1 MNANDRAITGF
12 AMAGHAMVHTYEL
25 AVPILLTVWLAE
37 FSATSATLGSV
48 VAVGYGLFGVGA
60 LPAGVLVDRF
70 GSRRLIVA
78 CLFGMGTAFVL
89 LGLLPGVAGIAV
101 ALAVWGLAAS
111 VYHPAGLTL
120 ISKGAD
126 QRGAAFAYHGMA
138 ANVGIAG
145 GPFVTALLLVVV
157 EWRLAVVVLAVPA
170 FVAGLV
176 GLTVE
181 FDETAA
187 VDKTAATDADRVAGD
202 GGDDDDSS
210 DDSSTADND
219 DSSTADNDDHSDD
232 SSTVDNDDNSDNSDA
247 TAPAIDSLAEFVT
260 ASRGLFTAGFAT
272 VFVLVLFNG
281 LYYRGMVTFLP
292 GLLSDFLDPLLTV
305 DPAAAIG
312 PIADTPAARE
322 FDLSQYLYAGLL
334 AVGIGGQYVGGR
346 LTDAVEPERGLAV
359 MLTAL
364 VVIALL
370 FVPAAGSLSTL
381 LAVSAALGF
390 GLFGLQPLSQ
400 ATIAKY
406 SPPAYRGLSF
416 GFTYLAIFGI
426 GALGASLAGAALTY
440 GSQTTLFVMLA
451 GFEMAALGLALWL
464 IVRAR

>member
-25 AVPILLTVWLAE
+25 AVPILLTVWLVE
-37 FSATSATLGSV
+37 FSVTSATLGTV

-60 LPAGVLVDRF
+60 LPGGVLVDRF

-78 CLFGMGTAFVL
+78 CLFGMGSAFIL

-120 ISKGAD
+120 ISKGAEE
-126 QRGAAFAYHGMA
+126 RGAAFAYHGMA

-145 GPFVTALLLVVV
+145 GPFLTALLLVIV
-157 EWRLAVVVLAVPA
+157 EWRLAVVLLAIPA
-170 FVAGLV
+170 FIAGAV
-176 GLTVE
+176 GLTVT

-187 VDKTAATDADRVAGD
+187 I
-202 GGDDDDSS
+202 DD
-210 DDSSTADND
+210 
-219 DSSTADNDDHSDD
+219 
-232 SSTVDNDDNSDNSDA
+232 DA
-247 TAPAIDSLAEFVT
+247 TAGEDESGERAVDAGKDDASDTATASDVDSLASFVT
-260 ASRGLFTAGFAT
+260 ASRGLFTTGFLT

-292 GLLSDFLDPLLTV
+292 EVLSDVLDPLLAV

-312 PIADTPAARE
+312 PVADSPAASE
-322 FDLSQYLYAGLL
+322 FDLSKYLYAGLL
-334 AVGIGGQYVGGR
+334 AVGVAGQYVGGK
-346 LTDAVEPERGLAV
+346 LTDAIEPERGLAG
-359 MLTAL
+359 MLTLL

-370 FVPAAGSLSTL
+370 FVPASGSLPTL
-381 LAVSAALGF
+381 LAISVALGF
-390 GLFGLQPLSQ
+390 ALFGLQPLSQ

-451 GFEMAALGLALWL
+451 GFEAIALGLTVWL
-464 IVRAR
+464 IRRA

>member
-12 AMAGHAMVHTYEL
+12 TMAGHAMVHTYEL
-25 AVPILLTVWLAE
+25 AVPILLTVWLVE
-37 FSATSATLGSV
+37 FSVTSATLGSV

-60 LPAGVLVDRF
+60 LPGGILVDRF

-78 CLFGMGTAFVL
+78 CLFGMGAAFVL

-145 GPFVTALLLVVV
+145 GPFLTALLLVVV
-157 EWRLAVVVLAVPA
+157 EWQLAVVLLAVPA
-170 FVAGLV
+170 FVAGVV

-187 VDKTAATDADRVAGD
+187 VD
-202 GGDDDDSS
+202 GDDGDDGDTKSP
-210 DDSSTADND
+210 D
-219 DSSTADNDDHSDD
+219 
-232 SSTVDNDDNSDNSDA
+232 V
-247 TAPAIDSLAEFVT
+247 DSLGEFIT
-260 ASRGLFTAGFAT
+260 ASRGLFTAGFLT
-272 VFVLVLFNG
+272 VFILVLFNG
-281 LYYRGMVTFLP
+281 LYYRGMLTFLP
-292 GLLSDFLDPLLTV
+292 GLLSDFLDPLLAV
-305 DPAAAIG
+305 DPAAIID
-312 PIADTPAARE
+312 PIADTPAASE
-322 FDLSQYLYAGLL
+322 FDLSRYLFAGLL
-334 AVGIGGQYVGGR
+334 AVGVAGQYVGGR
-346 LTDAVEPERGLAV
+346 LTDAIEPERGLAG
-359 MLTAL
+359 MLTLL

-370 FVPAAGSLSTL
+370 FVPASGSLPTL

-390 GLFGLQPLSQ
+390 ALFGLQPLSQ

-406 SPPAYRGLSF
+406 SPPDYRGLSF
-416 GFTYLAIFGI
+416 GYTYLAIFGI

-440 GSQTTLFVMLA
+440 GTQTTVFLMLA
-451 GFEMAALGLALWL
+451 AFEATALTLAVWL
-464 IVRAR
+464 IVREE

>member
-12 AMAGHAMVHTYEL
+12 VMAGHAMVHTYEL
-25 AVPILLTVWLAE
+25 AVPILLTVWLVE
-37 FSATSATLGSV
+37 FSVTSATLGTV

-60 LPAGVLVDRF
+60 LPGGVLVDRF

-78 CLFGMGTAFVL
+78 CLFGMGSAFIL

-120 ISKGAD
+120 ISKGAEE
-126 QRGAAFAYHGMA
+126 RGAAFAYHGMA

-145 GPFVTALLLVVV
+145 GPFLTALLLVIV
-157 EWRLAVVVLAVPA
+157 EWRLAVVLLAIPA
-170 FVAGLV
+170 FIAGAV
-176 GLTVE
+176 GLTVT

-187 VDKTAATDADRVAGD
+187 VDG
-202 GGDDDDSS
+202 
-210 DDSSTADND
+210 
-219 DSSTADNDDHSDD
+219 
-232 SSTVDNDDNSDNSDA
+232 DA
-247 TAPAIDSLAEFVT
+247 TAGEDESGERAVDAGKDDASDTATASDVDSLASFVT
-260 ASRGLFTAGFAT
+260 ASRGLFTTGFLT
-272 VFVLVLFNG
+272 VFVLVFFNG

-292 GLLSDFLDPLLTV
+292 EVLSDVLDPLLAV
-305 DPAAAIG
+305 DPTAAIG
-312 PIADTPAARE
+312 PVADSPAASE
-322 FDLSQYLYAGLL
+322 FDLSKYLYAGLL
-334 AVGIGGQYVGGR
+334 AVGVAGQYVGGK
-346 LTDAVEPERGLAV
+346 LTDAIEPERGLAG
-359 MLTAL
+359 MLTLL

-370 FVPAAGSLSTL
+370 FVPASGSLPTL
-381 LAVSAALGF
+381 LAVSVALGF
-390 GLFGLQPLSQ
+390 ALFGLQPLSQ

-451 GFEMAALGLALWL
+451 GFEAIALGLTVWL
-464 IVRAR
+464 IRRA

>member
-12 AMAGHAMVHTYEL
+12 AMTGHAMVHTYEL
-25 AVPILLTVWLAE
+25 AVPILLTVWLVE
-37 FSATSATLGSV
+37 FSVTSATMGTV

-60 LPAGVLVDRF
+60 LPGGVLVDRF

-78 CLFGMGTAFVL
+78 CLFGMGAAFVL

-120 ISKGAD
+120 ISKGANE
-126 QRGAAFAYHGMA
+126 RGAAFAYHGMA

-145 GPFVTALLLVVV
+145 GPFLTALLLVVV
-157 EWRLAVVVLAVPA
+157 EWRLAVVLLAIPA
-170 FVAGLV
+170 FIAGAV

-187 VDKTAATDADRVAGD
+187 IDGDAAAGD
-202 GGDDDDSS
+202 VDSGDHADDERADDEHVDDEQVDHEHVGDGRAENKRGS
-210 DDSSTADND
+210 DASKD
-219 DSSTADNDDHSDD
+219 DAGDT
-232 SSTVDNDDNSDNSDA
+232 A
-247 TAPAIDSLAEFVT
+247 TAPDVDSLASFMT
-260 ASRGLFTAGFAT
+260 ASRGLFTAGFLT

-292 GLLSDFLDPLLTV
+292 EVLSDVLDPLLAG
-305 DPAAAIG
+305 DPTAAIG
-312 PIADTPAARE
+312 PVADSPAASE

-334 AVGIGGQYVGGR
+334 AVGVAGQYVGGR
-346 LTDAVEPERGLAV
+346 LTDTVEPERGLAV
-359 MLTAL
+359 MLTLL

-370 FVPAAGSLSTL
+370 FVPASGSLPTL
-381 LAVSAALGF
+381 LAISVALGF
-390 GLFGLQPLSQ
+390 ALFGLQPLSQ
-400 ATIAKY
+400 ATIAAY

-440 GSQTTLFVMLA
+440 GSQTTLFVLLA
-451 GFEMAALGLALWL
+451 GFEAVALGLAVWL
-464 IVRAR
+464 IVRA

>member
-12 AMAGHAMVHTYEL
+12 TMAGHAMVHTYEL

-37 FSATSATLGSV
+37 FSVTSATLGTV

-60 LPAGVLVDRF
+60 LPGGLLVDRF

-78 CLFGMGTAFVL
+78 CLFGMGSAFVL

-145 GPFVTALLLVVV
+145 GPFLTALLLVVV

-187 VDKTAATDADRVAGD
+187 VDKTTAADADRVAGD
-202 GGDDDDSS
+202 DNGGGADDSGDTADDDDSS
-210 DDSSTADND
+210 DDGD
-219 DSSTADNDDHSDD
+219 
-232 SSTVDNDDNSDNSDA
+232 TVDNNDGDTADDDDGSDDSDA
-247 TAPAIDSLAEFVT
+247 TAPAIDSLAAFVT

-305 DPAAAIG
+305 NPASAIG
-312 PIADTPAARE
+312 PIADTPAASE

-346 LTDAVEPERGLAV
+346 LTDAVDPERGLAV
-359 MLTAL
+359 MLAAL
-364 VVIALL
+364 VAIALL

-451 GFEMAALGLALWL
+451 GFETAALGLALWL

>member
-25 AVPILLTVWLAE
+25 AVPILLTVWLVE
-37 FSATSATLGSV
+37 FSVTTATLGSV
-48 VAVGYGLFGVGA
+48 VAVGYALFGIGA
-60 LPAGVLVDRF
+60 LPGGLLVDRF
-70 GSRRLIVA
+70 GSRTLIVA
-78 CLFGMGTAFVL
+78 CLFGMGSAFIL
-89 LGLLPGVAGIAV
+89 LGLLPGVAGITV

-120 ISKGAD
+120 ISKGAE

-145 GPFVTALLLVVV
+145 GPFLTALLLVVV
-157 EWRLAVVVLAVPA
+157 GWRTAVVILAVPA
-170 FVAGLV
+170 FLAGIA

-187 VDKTAATDADRVAGD
+187 IDNDAASGSNNATSNAGDAGDAAGGDDNHDSNDDSDSNDTTTDTDSSDAATD
-202 GGDDDDSS
+202 
-210 DDSSTADND
+210 
-219 DSSTADNDDHSDD
+219 
-232 SSTVDNDDNSDNSDA
+232 
-247 TAPAIDSLAEFVT
+247 IDSPAEFLA
-260 ASRGLFTAGFAT
+260 ASRGLFTAGFLT

-292 GLLSDFLDPLLTV
+292 DLLSDFLDPLLAV

-312 PIADTPAARE
+312 PIADSPAASE

-346 LTDAVEPERGLAV
+346 LTDAIEPERGLAG
-359 MLTAL
+359 MLVAL

-370 FVPAAGSLSTL
+370 FVPAAGSLPTL
-381 LAVSAALGF
+381 LVVSAALGF
-390 GLFGLQPLSQ
+390 ALFGLQPLSQ

-416 GFTYLAIFGI
+416 GYTYLAIFGI

-451 GFEMAALGLALWL
+451 AFEAVALGLAIWL
-464 IVRAR
+464 IVRAK

>member
-25 AVPILLTVWLAE
+25 AVPILLTVWLVE
-37 FSATSATLGSV
+37 FSVTSATMGTV

-60 LPAGVLVDRF
+60 LPGGVLVDRF

-78 CLFGMGTAFVL
+78 CLFGMGSAFIL

-120 ISKGAD
+120 ISKGTD
-126 QRGAAFAYHGMA
+126 ERGTAFAYHGMA

-145 GPFVTALLLVVV
+145 GPFLTALLLVIV
-157 EWRLAVVVLAVPA
+157 EWRLAVVLLAIPA
-170 FVAGLV
+170 FIAGAV
-176 GLTVE
+176 GLTVT

-187 VDKTAATDADRVAGD
+187 I
-202 GGDDDDSS
+202 DD
-210 DDSSTADND
+210 
-219 DSSTADNDDHSDD
+219 
-232 SSTVDNDDNSDNSDA
+232 DA
-247 TAPAIDSLAEFVT
+247 TAGEDESGERAGDAGKDDASDTATASDVDSLASFVT
-260 ASRGLFTAGFAT
+260 ASRGLFTTGFLT

-292 GLLSDFLDPLLTV
+292 EVLSDVLAPLLAV
-305 DPAAAIG
+305 DPAAAID
-312 PIADTPAARE
+312 PVADTPAASE

-334 AVGIGGQYVGGR
+334 AVGIAGQYVGGK
-346 LTDAVEPERGLAV
+346 LTDAIEPERGLAV
-359 MLTAL
+359 MVTLL
-364 VVIALL
+364 VVIALS
-370 FVPAAGSLSTL
+370 FVPASGSLPTL
-381 LAVSAALGF
+381 LAISVALGF

-400 ATIAKY
+400 ATIAAY

-440 GSQTTLFVMLA
+440 GSQATLFVLLA
-451 GFEMAALGLALWL
+451 GFEAIALGLTLWL
-464 IVRAR
+464 IRRA

>member
-25 AVPILLTVWLAE
+25 AVPILLTVWLVE
-37 FSATSATLGSV
+37 FSVTSATLGTV

-60 LPAGVLVDRF
+60 LPGGVLVDRF

-78 CLFGMGTAFVL
+78 CLFGMGSAFIL

-120 ISKGAD
+120 ISKGAEE
-126 QRGAAFAYHGMA
+126 RGAAFAYHGMA

-145 GPFVTALLLVVV
+145 GPFLTALLLVIV
-157 EWRLAVVVLAVPA
+157 EWRLAVVLLAIPA
-170 FVAGLV
+170 FIAGAV
-176 GLTVE
+176 GLTVT

-187 VDKTAATDADRVAGD
+187 I
-202 GGDDDDSS
+202 DD
-210 DDSSTADND
+210 
-219 DSSTADNDDHSDD
+219 
-232 SSTVDNDDNSDNSDA
+232 DA
-247 TAPAIDSLAEFVT
+247 TAGEDESGERAGDAGKDDASDTATASDVDSLASFVT
-260 ASRGLFTAGFAT
+260 ASRGLFTTGFLT

-292 GLLSDFLDPLLTV
+292 EVLSDVLAPLLAV
-305 DPAAAIG
+305 DPAAAID
-312 PIADTPAARE
+312 PVADTPAASE

-334 AVGIGGQYVGGR
+334 AVGIAGQYVGGK
-346 LTDAVEPERGLAV
+346 LTDAIEPERGLAG
-359 MLTAL
+359 MLTLL

-370 FVPAAGSLSTL
+370 FVPASGSLPTL
-381 LAVSAALGF
+381 LAVSVALGF
-390 GLFGLQPLSQ
+390 ALFGLQPLSQ

-451 GFEMAALGLALWL
+451 GFEAIALGLTVWL
-464 IVRAR
+464 IRRA

>member
-25 AVPILLTVWLAE
+25 AVPILLTVWLVE
-37 FSATSATLGSV
+37 FSVTSATLGTV

-60 LPAGVLVDRF
+60 LPGGVLVDRF

-78 CLFGMGTAFVL
+78 CLFGMGSAFIL

-120 ISKGAD
+120 ISKGAEE
-126 QRGAAFAYHGMA
+126 RGAAFAYHGMA

-145 GPFVTALLLVVV
+145 GPFLTALLLVIV
-157 EWRLAVVVLAVPA
+157 EWRLAVVLLAIPA
-170 FVAGLV
+170 FIAGAV
-176 GLTVE
+176 GLTVT

-187 VDKTAATDADRVAGD
+187 VDD
-202 GGDDDDSS
+202 
-210 DDSSTADND
+210 
-219 DSSTADNDDHSDD
+219 
-232 SSTVDNDDNSDNSDA
+232 DA
-247 TAPAIDSLAEFVT
+247 TAGEDESGERAVDAGKDDTSDTATASDVDSLASFVT
-260 ASRGLFTAGFAT
+260 ASRGLFTTGFLT

-292 GLLSDFLDPLLTV
+292 EVLSDVLDPLLAV

-312 PIADTPAARE
+312 PVADSPAASE
-322 FDLSQYLYAGLL
+322 FDLSKYLYAGLL
-334 AVGIGGQYVGGR
+334 AVGVAGQYVGGK
-346 LTDAVEPERGLAV
+346 LTDAIEPERGLAG
-359 MLTAL
+359 MLTLL

-370 FVPAAGSLSTL
+370 FVPASGSLPTL
-381 LAVSAALGF
+381 LAISVALGF
-390 GLFGLQPLSQ
+390 ALFGLQPLSQ

-451 GFEMAALGLALWL
+451 GFEAIALGLTVWL
-464 IVRAR
+464 IRRA

>member
-25 AVPILLTVWLAE
+25 AVPILLTVWLVE
-37 FSATSATLGSV
+37 YSVTSATLGTV

-60 LPAGVLVDRF
+60 LPGGLLVDRF

-78 CLFGMGTAFVL
+78 CLFGMGSAFVL

-120 ISKGAD
+120 ISKGAEE
-126 QRGAAFAYHGMA
+126 RGAAFAYHGMA

-145 GPFVTALLLVVV
+145 GPFLTALLLVIV
-157 EWRLAVVVLAVPA
+157 EWRLAVVLLAIPA
-170 FVAGLV
+170 FIAGAV
-176 GLTVE
+176 GLTVT

-187 VDKTAATDADRVAGD
+187 VDD
-202 GGDDDDSS
+202 
-210 DDSSTADND
+210 
-219 DSSTADNDDHSDD
+219 
-232 SSTVDNDDNSDNSDA
+232 DA
-247 TAPAIDSLAEFVT
+247 TAGEDESGKRAVDAGKDDASDTATASDVDSLASFVT
-260 ASRGLFTAGFAT
+260 ASRGLFTTGFLT

-292 GLLSDFLDPLLTV
+292 EVLSDVLDPLLAV

-312 PIADTPAARE
+312 PVADSPAASE
-322 FDLSQYLYAGLL
+322 FDLSKYLYAGLL
-334 AVGIGGQYVGGR
+334 AVGVAGQYVGGK
-346 LTDAVEPERGLAV
+346 LTDAIEPERGLAG
-359 MLTAL
+359 MLTLL

-370 FVPAAGSLSTL
+370 FVPASGSLPTL
-381 LAVSAALGF
+381 LAISVALGF
-390 GLFGLQPLSQ
+390 ALFGLQPLSQ

-451 GFEMAALGLALWL
+451 GFEVIALGLTVWL
-464 IVRAR
+464 IRRA

>member
-12 AMAGHAMVHTYEL
+12 AMAGHGMVHTYEL

-145 GPFVTALLLVVV
+145 GPFLTALLLVVV

-187 VDKTAATDADRVAGD
+187 VDKTTAADADRVAGD
-202 GGDDDDSS
+202 DNGGGADDSGDTADDDDSS
-210 DDSSTADND
+210 DDGD
-219 DSSTADNDDHSDD
+219 
-232 SSTVDNDDNSDNSDA
+232 TVDNNDGDTADDDDGSDDSDA
-247 TAPAIDSLAEFVT
+247 TAPAIDSLAAFVT

-312 PIADTPAARE
+312 PIADTPAASE

-346 LTDAVEPERGLAV
+346 LTDAVDPERGLAV
-359 MLTAL
+359 MLAAL
-364 VVIALL
+364 VAIALL

-451 GFEMAALGLALWL
+451 GFETAALGLALWL

>member
-1 MNANDRAITGF
+1 MNANDRSITGF

-25 AVPILLTVWLAE
+25 AVPILLTVWLVE
-37 FSATSATLGSV
+37 FSVTSATLGTV

-60 LPAGVLVDRF
+60 LPGGLLVDRF

-120 ISKGAD
+120 ISKGTQ

-145 GPFVTALLLVVV
+145 GPFLTALLLVVV
-157 EWRLAVVVLAVPA
+157 EWQLAVVVLAVPA
-170 FVAGLV
+170 FVAGAV

-187 VDKTAATDADRVAGD
+187 VDGDTTA
-202 GGDDDDSS
+202 GDDDGGERAIDERAGE
-210 DDSSTADND
+210 DDG
-219 DSSTADNDDHSDD
+219 
-232 SSTVDNDDNSDNSDA
+232 DA
-247 TAPAIDSLAEFVT
+247 TATAPDIDSLATFVS
-260 ASRGLFTAGFAT
+260 ASRGLFTAGFLT

-292 GLLSDFLDPLLTV
+292 EVLSDVLEPLLAV
-305 DPAAAIG
+305 DPATAIG
-312 PIADTPAARE
+312 PVADSPAASE

-334 AVGIGGQYVGGR
+334 AVGVAGQYVGGR
-346 LTDAVEPERGLAV
+346 LTDTIEPERGLAV
-359 MLTAL
+359 MLTLL

-370 FVPAAGSLSTL
+370 FVPASESLPTL
-381 LAVSAALGF
+381 LAISVALGF
-390 GLFGLQPLSQ
+390 ALFGLQPLCQ

-451 GFEMAALGLALWL
+451 GFEAAALGLAVWL
-464 IVRAR
+464 IVRE

>member
-12 AMAGHAMVHTYEL
+12 TMAGHAMVHTYEL

-37 FSATSATLGSV
+37 FSVTSATLGTV

-60 LPAGVLVDRF
+60 LPGGLLVDRF

-78 CLFGMGTAFVL
+78 CLFGMGSAFVL

-145 GPFVTALLLVVV
+145 GPFLTALLLVAV
-157 EWRLAVVVLAVPA
+157 EWRTAVIALAVPA
-170 FVAGLV
+170 FVAGLA
-176 GLTVE
+176 GLTVG

-187 VDKTAATDADRVAGD
+187 VDADAKTGSNDSDSD
-202 GGDDDDSS
+202 SDDD
-210 DDSSTADND
+210 T
-219 DSSTADNDDHSDD
+219 
-232 SSTVDNDDNSDNSDA
+232 TVPDV
-247 TAPAIDSLAEFVT
+247 DSLATFVT
-260 ASRGLFTAGFAT
+260 ASRGLFTAGFLT

-281 LYYRGMVTFLP
+281 LYYRGMLTFLP
-292 GLLSDFLDPLLTV
+292 GLLSDFLDPLLAV
-305 DPAAAIG
+305 DPAAVLG
-312 PIADTPAARE
+312 PIADSPAAAE
-322 FDLSQYLYAGLL
+322 FDLSRYLFAGLL
-334 AVGIGGQYVGGR
+334 AVGVAGQYVGGR
-346 LTDAVEPERGLAV
+346 LTDAIEPERGLAV
-359 MLTAL
+359 MLTLL

-370 FVPAAGSLSTL
+370 FVPASGSLPTL

-390 GLFGLQPLSQ
+390 ALFGLQPLSQ

-416 GFTYLAIFGI
+416 GYTYLAIFGI

-451 GFEMAALGLALWL
+451 TFEATALGLAVWL
-464 IVRAR
+464 IVRDE

>member
-25 AVPILLTVWLAE
+25 AVPILVTVWLAE
-37 FSATSATLGSV
+37 FSVTSATLGSV

-60 LPAGVLVDRF
+60 LPGGLLVDRF
-70 GSRRLIVA
+70 GSRRLIVG
-78 CLFGMGTAFVL
+78 CLFGMGSAFVL

-120 ISKGAD
+120 ISKGAE

-145 GPFVTALLLVVV
+145 GPFLTALLLVVV
-157 EWRLAVVVLAVPA
+157 EWEFAVVLLAIPA
-170 FVAGLV
+170 FVAGVV

-187 VDKTAATDADRVAGD
+187 VKSDEAEN
-202 GGDDDDSS
+202 SS
-210 DDSSTADND
+210 DDSDG
-219 DSSTADNDDHSDD
+219 
-232 SSTVDNDDNSDNSDA
+232 DA
-247 TAPAIDSLAEFVT
+247 TSPDVDSLTEFVA
-260 ASRGLFTAGFAT
+260 ASRGLFTAGFLT

-281 LYYRGMVTFLP
+281 LYYRGMLTFLP
-292 GLLSDFLDPLLTV
+292 EVLSDFLDPLLGV

-312 PIADTPAARE
+312 PIADSPAASE
-322 FDLSQYLYAGLL
+322 FDLSRYLFAGLL
-334 AVGIGGQYVGGR
+334 AVGITGQYVGGR
-346 LTDAVEPERGLAV
+346 LTDAIDPERGLAG
-359 MLTAL
+359 MLVLL

-370 FVPAAGSLSTL
+370 FVPASASLPTL
-381 LAVSAALGF
+381 LVVSGALGF
-390 GLFGLQPLSQ
+390 ALFGLQPLSQ

-406 SPPAYRGLSF
+406 SPPDYRGLSF
-416 GFTYLAIFGI
+416 GYTYLAIFGI
-426 GALGASLAGAALTY
+426 GALGASVAGAVLTY
-440 GSQTTLFVMLA
+440 GSQTTLFAMLA
-451 GFEMAALGLALWL
+451 AFESVALTLAVSLL
-464 IVRAR
+464 IREYPTAERGV

>member
-25 AVPILLTVWLAE
+25 AIPILLTVWLAE

-78 CLFGMGTAFVL
+78 CLFGMSAAFVL

-126 QRGAAFAYHGMA
+126 QRGVAFAYHGMA

-187 VDKTAATDADRVAGD
+187 VDKTAATDADRVTGDGADDDDGSEDSDNAGD
-202 GGDDDDSS
+202 SVDNDAGDDDSDSVDDDDSS
-210 DDSSTADND
+210 DD
-219 DSSTADNDDHSDD
+219 
-232 SSTVDNDDNSDNSDA
+232 SDA
-247 TAPAIDSLAEFVT
+247 TAPAIDSLAAFVT

-312 PIADTPAARE
+312 PIGDTPAASE
-322 FDLSQYLYAGLL
+322 FDLAQYLYAGLL

-346 LTDAVEPERGLAV
+346 LTDAVDPERGLAV
-359 MLTAL
+359 MLAAL

-451 GFEMAALGLALWL
+451 GFETAALGLALWL
-464 IVRAR
+464 IVRTA

>member
-25 AVPILLTVWLAE
+25 AVPILLTVWLVE
-37 FSATSATLGSV
+37 YSVTSATLGTV

-60 LPAGVLVDRF
+60 LPGGLLVDRF

-78 CLFGMGTAFVL
+78 CLFGMGSAFVL

-120 ISKGAD
+120 ISKGAEE
-126 QRGAAFAYHGMA
+126 RGAAFAYHGMA

-145 GPFVTALLLVVV
+145 GPFLTALLLVIV
-157 EWRLAVVVLAVPA
+157 EWRLAVVLLAIPA
-170 FVAGLV
+170 FIAGAV
-176 GLTVE
+176 GLTVT

-187 VDKTAATDADRVAGD
+187 VDD
-202 GGDDDDSS
+202 
-210 DDSSTADND
+210 
-219 DSSTADNDDHSDD
+219 
-232 SSTVDNDDNSDNSDA
+232 DA
-247 TAPAIDSLAEFVT
+247 TAGEDESGECAVDAGKDDASDTATASDVDSLASFVT
-260 ASRGLFTAGFAT
+260 ASRGLFTTGFLT

-292 GLLSDFLDPLLTV
+292 EVLSDVLDPLLAV

-312 PIADTPAARE
+312 PVADSPAASE
-322 FDLSQYLYAGLL
+322 FDLSKYLYAGLL
-334 AVGIGGQYVGGR
+334 AVGVAGQYVGGK
-346 LTDAVEPERGLAV
+346 LTDAIEPERGLAG
-359 MLTAL
+359 MLTLL

-370 FVPAAGSLSTL
+370 FVPASGSLPTL
-381 LAVSAALGF
+381 LAISVALGF
-390 GLFGLQPLSQ
+390 ALFGLQPLSQ

-451 GFEMAALGLALWL
+451 GFEAIALGLTVWL
-464 IVRAR
+464 IRRA

>member
-25 AVPILLTVWLAE
+25 AVPILLTVWLVE
-37 FSATSATLGSV
+37 FSVTSATLGTV

-60 LPAGVLVDRF
+60 LPGGVLVDLF

-78 CLFGMGTAFVL
+78 CLFGMGSAFVL

-126 QRGAAFAYHGMA
+126 ERGAAFAYHGMA

-145 GPFVTALLLVVV
+145 GPFLTALLLVVV
-157 EWRLAVVVLAVPA
+157 EWRLAVVLLAIPA
-170 FVAGLV
+170 FIAGAV

-187 VDKTAATDADRVAGD
+187 INGDTTAS
-202 GGDDDDSS
+202 DDDSGKRAGDERAGEKARDDAS
-210 DDSSTADND
+210 DT
-219 DSSTADNDDHSDD
+219 
-232 SSTVDNDDNSDNSDA
+232 A
-247 TAPAIDSLAEFVT
+247 TAPEVDSLAAFVT
-260 ASRGLFTAGFAT
+260 ASRGLFTAGFLT

-292 GLLSDFLDPLLTV
+292 EVLSDVLDPLLAV

-312 PIADTPAARE
+312 PVADSPAASE

-334 AVGIGGQYVGGR
+334 AVGVAGQYVGGR
-346 LTDAVEPERGLAV
+346 LTDAIEPERGLAV
-359 MLTAL
+359 MLTLL

-370 FVPAAGSLSTL
+370 FVPASGSLPTLMAIST
-381 LAVSAALGF
+381 ALGF
-390 GLFGLQPLSQ
+390 ALFGLQPLSQ

-451 GFEMAALGLALWL
+451 GFEAIALGLAVWL
-464 IVRAR
+464 IVRA

>member
-12 AMAGHAMVHTYEL
+12 TMAGHAMVHTYEL
-25 AVPILLTVWLAE
+25 AVPILLTVWLVE
-37 FSATSATLGSV
+37 FSVTSATLGSV

-60 LPAGVLVDRF
+60 LPGGLLVDRF

-78 CLFGMGTAFVL
+78 CLFGMGAAFVL

-145 GPFVTALLLVVV
+145 GPFLTALLLVVV
-157 EWRLAVVVLAVPA
+157 EWQLAVILLAVPA
-170 FVAGLV
+170 FVAGAV
-176 GLTVE
+176 GWTVE

-187 VDKTAATDADRVAGD
+187 VDGD
-202 GGDDDDSS
+202 S
-210 DDSSTADND
+210 DTKSPD
-219 DSSTADNDDHSDD
+219 
-232 SSTVDNDDNSDNSDA
+232 V
-247 TAPAIDSLAEFVT
+247 DSLAEFVT
-260 ASRGLFTAGFAT
+260 ASRVLFTAGFLT

-281 LYYRGMVTFLP
+281 LYYRGMLTFLP
-292 GLLSDFLDPLLTV
+292 GLLSDFLDPLLAV
-305 DPAAAIG
+305 DPAAVID
-312 PIADTPAARE
+312 PIADTPAASE
-322 FDLSQYLYAGLL
+322 FDLSRYLFAGLL
-334 AVGIGGQYVGGR
+334 AVGVAGQYVGGR
-346 LTDAVEPERGLAV
+346 LTDAIEPERGLAG
-359 MLTAL
+359 MLTLL

-370 FVPAAGSLSTL
+370 FVPASGSLPTL

-390 GLFGLQPLSQ
+390 ALFGLQPLSQ

-406 SPPAYRGLSF
+406 SPPDYRGLSF
-416 GFTYLAIFGI
+416 GYTYLAIFGI

-440 GSQTTLFVMLA
+440 GTQTTVFVMLA
-451 GFEMAALGLALWL
+451 TFEAAALGLAVWL
-464 IVRAR
+464 IVREE

>member
-12 AMAGHAMVHTYEL
+12 AMAGHGMVHTYEL

-145 GPFVTALLLVVV
+145 GPFLTALLLVVV

-187 VDKTAATDADRVAGD
+187 VNKTTAADADGVAGD
-202 GGDDDDSS
+202 DNGGGADDSGDTADDADSNTADDDDGS
-210 DDSSTADND
+210 DD
-219 DSSTADNDDHSDD
+219 
-232 SSTVDNDDNSDNSDA
+232 SDA
-247 TAPAIDSLAEFVT
+247 TAPAIDSLAAFVT

-305 DPAAAIG
+305 NPASAIG
-312 PIADTPAARE
+312 PIADTPAASE

-346 LTDAVEPERGLAV
+346 LTDAVDPERGLAV
-359 MLTAL
+359 MLAAL
-364 VVIALL
+364 VAIALL

-451 GFEMAALGLALWL
+451 GFETAALGLALWL

>member
-25 AVPILLTVWLAE
+25 AVPILLTVWLVE
-37 FSATSATLGSV
+37 YSVTSATLGTV

-60 LPAGVLVDRF
+60 LPGGLLVDRF

-78 CLFGMGTAFVL
+78 CLFGMGSAFIL

-120 ISKGAD
+120 ISKGAEE
-126 QRGAAFAYHGMA
+126 RGVAFAYHGMA

-145 GPFVTALLLVVV
+145 GPFLTALLLVVV
-157 EWRLAVVVLAVPA
+157 EWRLAVVLLAIPA
-170 FVAGLV
+170 FMAGAV

-187 VDKTAATDADRVAGD
+187 VDGDSTPGDERAGNADKDDTDETTTA
-202 GGDDDDSS
+202 S
-210 DDSSTADND
+210 D
-219 DSSTADNDDHSDD
+219 
-232 SSTVDNDDNSDNSDA
+232 
-247 TAPAIDSLAEFVT
+247 IDSLASFVT
-260 ASRGLFTAGFAT
+260 ASRGLFTAGFLT

-292 GLLSDFLDPLLTV
+292 EVLSDMLDPLLAI

-312 PIADTPAARE
+312 PVADTPAASE

-334 AVGIGGQYVGGR
+334 AVGVAGQYVGGR
-346 LTDAVEPERGLAV
+346 LTDAIEPERGLAV
-359 MLTAL
+359 MLTLL

-370 FVPAAGSLSTL
+370 FVPASGSLPTL
-381 LAVSAALGF
+381 LAISVALGF
-390 GLFGLQPLSQ
+390 ALFGLQPLSQ

-440 GSQTTLFVMLA
+440 GSPTTLFVMLA
-451 GFEMAALGLALWL
+451 AFEATALGLAVWL
-464 IVRAR
+464 IVRA

>member
-12 AMAGHAMVHTYEL
+12 TMAGHAMVHTYEL
-25 AVPILLTVWLAE
+25 AVPILLTVWLVE
-37 FSATSATLGSV
+37 FSVTSATLGSV

-60 LPAGVLVDRF
+60 LPGGLLVDRF

-78 CLFGMGTAFVL
+78 CLFGMGAAFVL

-145 GPFVTALLLVVV
+145 GPFLTALLLVVV
-157 EWRLAVVVLAVPA
+157 EWRTAVIALAVPA
-170 FVAGLV
+170 FVAGLI

-187 VDKTAATDADRVAGD
+187 VNETAAVDADAAAGD
-202 GGDDDDSS
+202 DASDTTADDDDGTSP
-210 DDSSTADND
+210 D
-219 DSSTADNDDHSDD
+219 
-232 SSTVDNDDNSDNSDA
+232 V
-247 TAPAIDSLAEFVT
+247 DSLAEFVA
-260 ASRGLFTAGFAT
+260 ASRGLFTAGFLT

-281 LYYRGMVTFLP
+281 LYYRGMLTFLP
-292 GLLSDFLDPLLTV
+292 GLLSDFLDPLLAV
-305 DPAAAIG
+305 DPAAAIE
-312 PIADTPAARE
+312 PIADTPAASE
-322 FDLSQYLYAGLL
+322 FDLSRYLFAGLL
-334 AVGIGGQYVGGR
+334 AVGVAGQYVGGR
-346 LTDAVEPERGLAV
+346 LTDAIEPERGLAG
-359 MLTAL
+359 ML
-364 VVIALL
+364 VVLVVVALL
-370 FVPAAGSLSTL
+370 FVPASGSLPTL
-381 LAVSAALGF
+381 LAVSAVLGF
-390 GLFGLQPLSQ
+390 ALFGLQPLSQ

-406 SPPAYRGLSF
+406 SPPDYRGLSF
-416 GFTYLAIFGI
+416 GYTYLAIFGI

-440 GSQTTLFVMLA
+440 GTQTTVFLMLA
-451 GFEMAALGLALWL
+451 AFEATALTLAVWL
-464 IVRAR
+464 IARE